1 MRVRVSVRVVCAFA
15 CTCAR
20 ACACV
25 CTTHT
30 HTHTTHTKPTKPQH
44 IQHTYGLVCVWRGQV
59 ESFKYTIHKHT
70 CVVQESHQDGPEIVV
85 QYKVVK
91 FSSDT

>member
-1 MRVRVSVRVVCAFA
+1 MCVCVCVCVCVRVRV
-15 CTCAR
+15 
-20 ACACV
+20 CV
-25 CTTHT
+25 CVCLVLLD
-30 HTHTTHTKPTKPQH
+30 
-44 IQHTYGLVCVWRGQV
+44 GLVCVWRGQV

>member
-1 MRVRVSVRVVCAFA
+1 MKLFDLSFSILYVHVCMYVCLREKRKRGERERGGESVCVCA
-15 CTCAR
+15 CLCDTR
-20 ACACV
+20 N
-25 CTTHT
+25 
-30 HTHTTHTKPTKPQH
+30 TKNT
-44 IQHTYGLVCVWRGQV
+44 
-59 ESFKYTIHKHT
+59 YTIHKHT